1 MENLATKTTTS
12 CRAQNLLATKTDTE
26 ILAAQYDSPAFIV
39 PGLLP
44 VGLTILAGKPKSG
57 KSLMVVDLSNSMAN
71 GSQFLGTYN
80 LPENEVLYLALED
93 TELRIQNR
101 LKILA
106 NDPNGTCKIHCTTQ
120 CGRLDHGLLDDLES
134 WLLQKSAVKLVI
146 IDTFNKVRRLKRRG
160 TTPYE
165 KDYNEINILKQFAD
179 DHKIAI
185 LVVHHLR
192 KSDAKD
198 ITDTIAGSTGI
209 TAAADAIMI
218 LQKERGSNHAIL
230 SVTGRD
236 MPDLERGISLNPE
249 SLCWEVS
256 TPTDEMTQ
264 ERAEILEILKNENRP
279 MRLGEIAAAVGKK
292 NNNVHKLLAGLIVAG
307 TVEKTGYGIYQFKKE
322 PADNSENDALCGESG
337 ECSQIAA

>member
-1 MENLATKTTTS
+1 MEQ
-12 CRAQNLLATKTDTE
+12 RAEETRIHHKLATKTDTQ
-26 ILAAQYDSPAFIV
+26 ILETAYDSPTFIA

-44 VGLTILAGKPKSG
+44 IGLTILAGKPKSG
-57 KSLMVVDLSNSMAN
+57 KSLMVTDLSNSLAN
-71 GSQFLGTYN
+71 GSRFLGAYD
-80 LPENEVLYLALED
+80 LPENEVLYFALED

-106 NDPNGTCKIHCTTQ
+106 NDPNGTGKIHCATQ
-120 CGRLDHGLLDDLES
+120 CGRLDHGLLDDLED
-134 WLLQKSAVKLVI
+134 WLARNPAVKLVI
-146 IDTFNKVRRLKRRG
+146 VDTFNKVRRLKSRG

-185 LVVHHLR
+185 MVVHHLR

-236 MPDLERGISLNPE
+236 MPDFEMGIALNPE
-249 SLCWEVS
+249 SLCWEIAS
-256 TPTDEMTQ
+256 ATEELTR
-264 ERAEILEILKNENRP
+264 EREEILEILKNENRP
-279 MRLGEIAAAVGKK
+279 MRLGEIATAVGKK
-292 NNNVHKLLAGLIVAG
+292 NNNVHKLLAGLITAG
-307 TVEKTGYGIYQFKKE
+307 AVGKTGYGIYELKKE
-322 PADNSENDALCGESG
+322 PAENNENETICGESG
-337 ECSQIAA
+337 ECSSIAA